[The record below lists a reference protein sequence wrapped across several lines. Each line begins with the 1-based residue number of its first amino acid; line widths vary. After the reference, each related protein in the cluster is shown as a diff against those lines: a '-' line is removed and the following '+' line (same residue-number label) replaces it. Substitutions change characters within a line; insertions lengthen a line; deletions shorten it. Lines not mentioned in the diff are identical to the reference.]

1 MPLQFSSDF
10 DFIELDI
17 RLAQRRAKE
26 LSESGRLVQPSEVEW
41 ITRKLTSILEVFDDG
56 GK

>member
-17 RLAQRRAKE
+17 RLAQRRARE

>member
-41 ITRKLTSILEVFDDG
+41 IARKLTSILEVFDDG